1 MRQLIAGMQSSVDG
15 KIEGHEASI
24 SRHTCYSHKC
34 EPDITLY
41 FLQQLASCLKPEN
54 MFKGERQ

>member
-1 MRQLIAGMQSSVDG
+1 MTRRISASARDAAVLRGP
-15 KIEGHEASI
+15 SI

-34 EPDITLY
+34 EPAITLY